1 MRSKHG
7 IDLAYAKYPKLLKG
21 FVLEPRS
28 IFSAYKWNRP
38 FYSRHI
44 MTTSLFV
51 AWYLALLIYNIETKL
66 YTNQKW
72 LYKY

>member
-51 AWYLALLIYNIETKL
+51 A
-66 YTNQKW
+66 
-72 LYKY
+72 

>member
-1 MRSKHG
+1 MRYKHG

-21 FVLEPRS
+21 FVLVPRS

-51 AWYLALLIYNIETKL
+51 A
-66 YTNQKW
+66 
-72 LYKY
+72 